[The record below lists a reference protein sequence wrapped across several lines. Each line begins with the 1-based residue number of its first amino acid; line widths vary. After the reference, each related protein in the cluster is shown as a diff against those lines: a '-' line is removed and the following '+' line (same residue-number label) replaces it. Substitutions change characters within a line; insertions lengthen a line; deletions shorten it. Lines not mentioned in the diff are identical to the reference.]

1 MRGAIRSRH
10 LILAACALL
19 SGRAIA
25 MAADTDYAEQRAAK
39 LVARMTL
46 DEKIAQ
52 LQSTA
57 PAIPRLGV
65 GAYDWWSEG
74 LHGIARNG
82 HATVFPQA
90 IGLAASWDTDLM
102 HRVGDVISTEAR
114 AKYNVVGKADHLR
127 YEGLSIWSPNVNIFR
142 DPRWGRGQETYGEDP
157 FLTGSLAIAFVRG
170 LQGDDPRVLKT
181 IATPKHF
188 AVHSGPEPGR
198 HGFNVNASPHDLE
211 DTYLP
216 AFRMAVVEGRAGSVM
231 CAYNAV
237 DGTPACAS
245 PALLAERLRRDWQFA
260 GYVVSDCDAVDDMT
274 QFHHYKPDN
283 AASSAAALAAGTDL
297 NCGKAYADLSEA
309 VHNGQIRA
317 ELIDTAA
324 RRLFAARYRLGL
336 FDPASDPYEHL
347 GTHDIASS
355 AHREL
360 ALRAARETMV
370 LLKNEHQTLPFKPG
384 VRLAVIGPN
393 ADTVNTLEANYHGTA
408 IDPVTPLAGLTAR
421 FGAVR
426 YAQGSTLAPGVAVPV
441 PSTALRVSGSD
452 TTPGLKGEYFD
463 ATGFDGK
470 PKLVRTDRRIDFDW
484 DVVAPAAALD
494 ADRYAVRWQGELL
507 PPGAGDYTL
516 GVHVDRC
523 FDCTGH
529 DPVRLYVDGK
539 LLIDD
544 AGKEPDLSVAVHFD
558 DTRPRLIRLELRHT
572 GQDQGVRLQWIA
584 PADAQLR
591 EARAA
596 VEPSDAV
603 VAFVGLSPDMEGEEL
618 KVEVPGFAG
627 GDRTDLQLPAPQ
639 QRLLEAAAASGK
651 PLVVVLMSGSAVAIE
666 WAKQHADAIL
676 VAWYPGEEGGT
687 AVADTLSGRANP
699 AGRLPVTFY
708 RSVKDLPPFAEY
720 GMQGRTYRYFKGEP
734 LFAFGDGL
742 SYTRFAYAKPQ
753 LSSERIKAGQAL
765 SVDVEVTNAGE
776 RDGDEVA
783 QLYLTALDAPPG
795 SPRHALVGFR
805 RVAFKAGQTQTLHF
819 EVAPRQLSLV
829 DVDGKRAIKA
839 GRYELSVGGA
849 QPGSGNVKLGFAI
862 DGDMA
867 LPR

>member
-1 MRGAIRSRH
+1 MLVSWH
-10 LILAACALL
+10 
-19 SGRAIA
+19 AIA
-25 MAADTDYAEQRAAK
+25 MAADTDHTEQRAAQ
-39 LVARMTL
+39 LVAHMTL

-52 LQSTA
+52 LQSAA

-114 AKYNVVGKADHLR
+114 AKYNAVGKADHLR

-157 FLTGSLAIAFVRG
+157 FLTGSLATAFVRG
-170 LQGDDPRVLKT
+170 LQGDDPHVLKT

-198 HGFNVNASPHDLE
+198 HGFDVNVSPHDLE

-216 AFRMAVVEGRAGSVM
+216 AFRMAVVDGQAGSVM

-245 PALLAERLRRDWQFA
+245 PALLAERLRHDWQFA

-274 QFHHYKPDN
+274 AFHHYKPDN
-283 AASSAAALAAGTDL
+283 AGSSAASLAAGTDL
-297 NCGKAYADLSEA
+297 NCGKAYASLDQA
-309 VHNGQIRA
+309 VRDGQVRT
-317 ELIDTAA
+317 EVIDTAA

-336 FDPASDPYEHL
+336 FDLASDPYAHL
-347 GTHDIASS
+347 GKQDIASP
-355 AHREL
+355 AHRDL
-360 ALRAARETMV
+360 ALRAAREAMV

-384 VRLAVIGPN
+384 TRLAVIGPS

-441 PSTALRVSGSD
+441 PSTALRVSKSD

-463 ATGFDGK
+463 AAEFSAK

-484 DVVAPAAALD
+484 DAVAPAAGFD
-494 ADRYAVRWQGELL
+494 ADRYAVRWHGELL

-539 LLIDD
+539 RVIDD
-544 AGKEPDLSVAVHFD
+544 AGKEPDLSVAMHFD
-558 DTRPRLIRLELRHT
+558 DTRPRPIRLELRHA

-596 VEPSDAV
+596 VEQADAV

-618 KVEVPGFAG
+618 KVAVPGFAG

-708 RSVKDLPPFAEY
+708 RSVDDLPPFADY
-720 GMQGRTYRYFKGEP
+720 RMQGRTYRYFKGEP

-742 SYTRFAYAKPQ
+742 SYTRFAYAKPKI
-753 LSSERIKAGQAL
+753 SSDHIKAGQSL
-765 SVDVEVTNAGE
+765 SVDVDVTNAGE
-776 RDGDEVA
+776 RDGDEVV

-819 EVAPRQLSLV
+819 DVAPRELSLV
-829 DVDGKRAIKA
+829 DPEGKRVIKA

-849 QPGSGNVKLGFAI
+849 QPKQEGVKLRFAI
-862 DGDMA
+862 DGEVA